1 MPPSTNQI
9 SEELKFFPLKHLLA
23 SALLMLFIIAIALLE
38 SSQKN
43 TKVLFSVPI
52 QGKPIF
58 DTQIQAEE
66 EASEQFNWKETTV
79 RSGDNLA
86 KIFGRVDLSE
96 TLLANLLNSA
106 PDKKLL
112 TKLMP
117 GEKFLFGFTEDEL
130 KSIEYIQ
137 TPLQKL
143 AISVE
148 IDNFIFEN
156 IVREP
161 DVRLTYKSANVTDSL
176 FLSAMRA
183 DINDNLTMAI
193 ADIFSGVIDFALDV
207 RPNDRLDVLYE
218 TLYLDDKIIG
228 LGNILATT
236 YTNNGE
242 THTAYRHELSSG
254 KSGYF
259 DAQGNN
265 MRKPFLRAPLDF
277 TRISSNFNLKRKHPI
292 HKKIKAHRGTDYAAP
307 TGTPVFA
314 AGDGRVVRAGYTK
327 ANGNYVIIQ
336 HGQSYTT
343 KYLHLHKRHVK
354 RGQKVSQRQIIGTVG
369 STGYATGP
377 HLHYEFLMHGVH
389 RNPRTII
396 NKLPSADPIPKK
408 EMAHFLESIKVVQ
421 LQYTNYQS
429 QAL

>member
-1 MPPSTNQI
+1 MLPSTNQL
-9 SEELKFFPLKHLLA
+9 SEELKLFPFKHLLVLA
-23 SALLMLFIIAIALLE
+23 SLLLFIVLIALVE
-38 SSQKN
+38 ITQHN
-43 TKVLFSVPI
+43 TKVLLPVAI

-58 DTQIQAEE
+58 ETTPQVPSTSDAID
-66 EASEQFNWKETTV
+66 WKETKV

-86 KIFGRVDLSE
+86 KIFGRVNLSE
-96 TLLANLLNSA
+96 TLLANLLNDA

-117 GEKFLFGFTEDEL
+117 GETFRFGFKD
-130 KSIEYIQ
+130 KSLQTVEYIQ
-137 TPLQKL
+137 SPLQKL
-143 AISVE
+143 TISVKE
-148 IDNFIFEN
+148 NNFNFEN
-156 IVREP
+156 IIREP
-161 DVRLTYKSANVTDSL
+161 DVRLTYKSADVTDSL
-176 FLSAMRA
+176 FLSAIRA

-207 RPNDRLDVLYE
+207 RPNDKLDVLYE

-228 LGNILATT
+228 LGNIVATS
-236 YTNNGE
+236 YTNDGE
-242 THTAYRHELSSG
+242 THTAYRYTLSSG

-259 DAQGNN
+259 DSEGNS

-314 AGDGRVVRAGYTK
+314 AGDGRVTRAGYTK

-408 EMAHFLESIKVVQ
+408 EMPEFLESIKAVQ
-421 LQYTNYQS
+421 LQYSNYQS
-429 QAL
+429 QAF